1 MTQTT
6 TRAHYKPLLCSKVGQ
21 YPRRGLDCT
30 LTLEDVKSQWATQ
43 EGRCWYSGV
52 EMTTDVGFPTKVTLD
67 RLDSSKGYTAE
78 NVVLCTITTNLMK
91 KDMSVEIFRDWIR
104 RIHTTFAQKESL

>member
-21 YPRRGLDCT
+21 YP
-30 LTLEDVKSQWATQ
+30 
-43 EGRCWYSGV
+43 
-52 EMTTDVGFPTKVTLD
+52 
-67 RLDSSKGYTAE
+67 E